1 MNLSSTRINQNG
13 PRNGRAVGGRP
24 QAAPQ
29 PPRPQVQQ
37 ANTLSNYGT
46 TTRIRSLYPGQIIKG
61 EVSDLR
67 NTEIVVTLENN
78 TIVAGKLT
86 NGSWLAIGETAAFKV
101 ASATQ
106 ENIILEALPKPDMTL
121 AGSTIQKALEEAGL
135 PKTERNQQIV
145 LELMNNQLPI
155 HKQAIQQMM
164 QQSILHKD
172 IAIPTLVL
180 MNKLQI
186 PVTTEYA
193 QQFEKYQ
200 NNSHSLSNDLQAL
213 STTLSDLLKQMARDN
228 EIASTAPAMS
238 TPAETELENINEAAS
253 ADTGLED
260 PNPATPVD
268 TASTGPSQSTSTDA
282 TNVLLQQLFQNH
294 TTTSAQQQPFQ
305 ATASRILSSIL
316 DAAATADTFQRSV
329 LSDTPLQLNE
339 AEQQELFAILENFD
353 FPANI
358 QEDLRANTA
367 SLRDVIHLIHRDF
380 EEAYALDKQ
389 NNPSITE
396 SDTALPLSA
405 DADTEG
411 ETILR
416 TSLFDSP
423 VIQNIEEQFTK
434 LQQRTQELGG
444 KMPFTERLQFSKV
457 IDNLPLDESIKER
470 VHSGEIQ
477 SNELLRTIKTVLP
490 FSENNGA
497 AELLTSD
504 TFHKLL
510 QDEFM
515 HAFLLTPKEIFRQ
528 GGVDHYYHKLSKQL
542 EELDDIF
549 QKQLLNNTTITSEH
563 LSSSLA
569 NNAKE
574 NVHQLKD
581 NIDFMR
587 LLNHFFSYV
596 QLPVKLQE
604 KFTHADLYVYTRKKN
619 LEKQNNPIHVLL
631 RLDMDHLGPLD
642 VDVQL
647 TGRTVTAHF
656 ALNNDKGI
664 KLLQKNLPLLEDAL
678 LEKGYLCNSTVEK
691 LEKEVDLIKTFVA
704 PDSAPTGLSRYS
716 FDLRA

>member
-1 MNLSSTRINQNG
+1 MNLSSTRINPNG

-186 PVTTEYA
+186 PITTEYA

-200 NNSHSLSNDLQAL
+200 NNAHSLSNDLQAL
-213 STTLSDLLKQMARDN
+213 STTLSDLLKQLAGGD
-228 EIASTAPAMS
+228 ETTSYPTTMS
-238 TPAETELENINEAAS
+238 TQADTMLENINPATS
-253 ADTGLED
+253 ADTT
-260 PNPATPVD
+260 PATPVAAD
-268 TASTGPSQSTSTDA
+268 P
-282 TNVLLQQLFQNH
+282 TNVLLQQLFQQD
-294 TTTSAQQQPFQ
+294 TTTPQQQPFQ
-305 ATASRILSSIL
+305 VTASRILSSIL
-316 DAAATADTFQRSV
+316 DAAATPDTFQRSV
-329 LSDTPLQLNE
+329 LSDAPLQLNE
-339 AEQQELFAILENFD
+339 AEQQELFSILENFD
-353 FPANI
+353 FPEKM

-367 SLRDVIHLIHRDF
+367 SLREVIHLIHKDF

-396 SDTALPLSA
+396 SDTAIPSSA
-405 DADTEG
+405 DADTKG

-444 KMPFTERLQFSKV
+444 KMALTERLQFSKV
-457 IDNLPLDESIKER
+457 IDNLPLDDSIKER

-490 FSENNGA
+490 FSENNA
-497 AELLTSD
+497 AADLLTSD
-504 TFHKLL
+504 TFQKLL

-515 HAFLLTPKEIFRQ
+515 HAFLLTPKEIFRE

-549 QKQLLNNTTITSEH
+549 QKQLLSNTTITSEQ

-569 NNAKE
+569 NHAKE
-574 NVHQLKD
+574 NVQQLKD

-587 LLNHFFSYV
+587 LLNQFFSYV

-647 TGRTVTAHF
+647 NGRTVTTHF
-656 ALNNDKGI
+656 ALNNDKEI

-678 LEKGYLCNSTVEK
+678 LEKGYLCNSTVDK

-704 PDSAPTGLSRYS
+704 PDTAPSGLSRYS

>member
-186 PVTTEYA
+186 PITTEYA

-200 NNSHSLSNDLQAL
+200 TNSHSLSNDLQAL
-213 STTLSDLLKQMARDN
+213 SMTLSDLLKQMAKGT
-228 EIASTAPAMS
+228 EITSNTPTMS
-238 TPAETELENINEAAS
+238 TPETELENLNTEI
-253 ADTGLED
+253 
-260 PNPATPVD
+260 PVD
-268 TASTGPSQSTSTDA
+268 TTSTAPVQSASTDTK
-282 TNVLLQQLFQNH
+282 NMLLQQLFQNNG
-294 TTTSAQQQPFQ
+294 TTTTQQQPFQ
-305 ATASRILSSIL
+305 VTASRILSSIL
-316 DAAATADTFQRSV
+316 DAAATPDTFQRSV
-329 LSDTPLQLNE
+329 LSDAPIQLNE
-339 AEQQELFAILENFD
+339 AEQQELFSILENFD
-353 FPANI
+353 FPENM
-358 QEDLRANTA
+358 QEDLHANTA
-367 SLRDVIHLIHRDF
+367 SLREVIHLIHKDF

-389 NNPSITE
+389 NNPSIAE
-396 SDTALPLSA
+396 SDTAIPTST
-405 DADTEG
+405 DANTKG

-423 VIQNIEEQFTK
+423 VIQNIEDQFTK

-444 KMPFTERLQFSKV
+444 KIGFNERLQFSKV
-457 IDNLPLDESIKER
+457 INNLPLDESIKER

-490 FSENNGA
+490 FSEDNGA
-497 AELLTSD
+497 ADLLTSD

-515 HAFLLTPKEIFRQ
+515 HAFLLSPKEIFRE
-528 GGVDHYYHKLSKQL
+528 GGVEHYYHKLSKQL

-549 QKQLLNNTTITSEH
+549 QKQLLSNTTITSEQ

-569 NNAKE
+569 SNAKE
-574 NVHQLKD
+574 NVQQLKD

-587 LLNHFFSYV
+587 LLNQFFSYV

-604 KFTHADLYVYTRKKN
+604 KFTHADLYVYTRKKK
-619 LEKQNNPIHVLL
+619 LENQNNPIHVLL
-631 RLDMDHLGPLD
+631 RLDMDNLGPLD

-647 TGRTVTAHF
+647 NGRTVTTHF

-704 PDSAPTGLSRYS
+704 PDIAPSGLSRYS

>member
-13 PRNGRAVGGRP
+13 PRNGRAAAGRP

-86 NGSWLAIGETAAFKV
+86 NGNWLAIGETAAFKV

-200 NNSHSLSNDLQAL
+200 SNAHSLSNDLQAL
-213 STTLSDLLKQMARDN
+213 SNTLSDLLNQLPKGN
-228 EIASTAPAMS
+228 EIATGTGPRTTLAN
-238 TPAETELENINEAAS
+238 TPLENIN
-253 ADTGLED
+253 
-260 PNPATPVD
+260 P
-268 TASTGPSQSTSTDA
+268 TASVETDLEQTNQAAPADISPGLTQSGASDSSNT
-282 TNVLLQQLFQNH
+282 LLQQLFQNH
-294 TTTSAQQQPFQ
+294 TATPTQQQSFQ

-316 DAAATADTFQRSV
+316 DTAATPDTFQRSV
-329 LSDTPLQLNE
+329 LSDATLQLT
-339 AEQQELFAILENFD
+339 ASEQQELFSILENFD
-353 FPANI
+353 FPKQM
-358 QEDLRANTA
+358 QESLQANTA
-367 SLRDVIHLIHRDF
+367 SLREVVHLIHKDF

-389 NNPSITE
+389 NNPTIAE
-396 SDTALPLSA
+396 SDNPIPASA
-405 DADTEG
+405 NADSEG
-411 ETILR
+411 EPILR

-423 VIQNIEEQFTK
+423 VIQTIEEQFTK

-444 KMPFTERLQFSKV
+444 KIPFTERMQFSKI
-457 IDNLPLDESIKER
+457 IDNLPLDESVKER
-470 VHSGEIQ
+470 VYSGEIQ
-477 SNELLRTIKTVLP
+477 SNELLRTLKTVLP
-490 FSENNGA
+490 FTEDTAA

-504 TFHKLL
+504 TFQELL

-515 HAFLLTPKEIFRQ
+515 HAFLLTPKEIFQQ
-528 GGVDHYYHKLSKQL
+528 GGVAHYYQKLSKQL
-542 EELDDIF
+542 EELDKIF
-549 QKQLLNNTTITSEH
+549 QRQLLNNTTITS
-563 LSSSLA
+563 
-569 NNAKE
+569 
-574 NVHQLKD
+574 
-581 NIDFMR
+581 
-587 LLNHFFSYV
+587 
-596 QLPVKLQE
+596 
-604 KFTHADLYVYTRKKN
+604 
-619 LEKQNNPIHVLL
+619 
-631 RLDMDHLGPLD
+631 
-642 VDVQL
+642 
-647 TGRTVTAHF
+647 
-656 ALNNDKGI
+656 
-664 KLLQKNLPLLEDAL
+664 
-678 LEKGYLCNSTVEK
+678 
-691 LEKEVDLIKTFVA
+691 
-704 PDSAPTGLSRYS
+704 
-716 FDLRA
+716 

>member
-13 PRNGRAVGGRP
+13 PRNGRAAAGRP

-106 ENIILEALPKPDMTL
+106 ENIILEALPKLDMTL

-164 QQSILHKD
+164 QQSIQHKD

-200 NNSHSLSNDLQAL
+200 SNAHSLSNDLQAL
-213 STTLSDLLKQMARDN
+213 STTLSELLKQLPKGN
-228 EIASTAPAMS
+228 ELTTGTRVLSPATNIA
-238 TPAETELENINEAAS
+238 LENINPTAP
-253 ADTGLED
+253 ADTGLEQTNQSSPADTVSADLTHSRAAD
-260 PNPATPVD
+260 PA
-268 TASTGPSQSTSTDA
+268 
-282 TNVLLQQLFQNH
+282 NVLLQQLFQNR
-294 TTTSAQQQPFQ
+294 TAMPEQQQPFQ

-316 DAAATADTFQRSV
+316 DTAATPDTFQRSV
-329 LSDTPLQLNE
+329 LSDATLQLTE
-339 AEQQELFAILENFD
+339 SEQQELFSILENFD
-353 FPANI
+353 FPKQM
-358 QEDLRANTA
+358 QESLQANTA
-367 SLRDVIHLIHRDF
+367 SLREVVHLIHKDF

-389 NNPSITE
+389 NNPTIAE
-396 SDTALPLSA
+396 SDNPIPASA
-405 DADTEG
+405 NADSKG
-411 ETILR
+411 EPILR

-423 VIQNIEEQFTK
+423 VIQTIEEQFTK

-444 KMPFTERLQFSKV
+444 KIPFTERMQFSKI
-457 IDNLPLDESIKER
+457 IDNLPLDESVKER
-470 VHSGEIQ
+470 VYSGEIQ
-477 SNELLRTIKTVLP
+477 SNELLRTLKTVLP
-490 FSENNGA
+490 FTEDTAA

-504 TFHKLL
+504 TFQELL

-515 HAFLLTPKEIFRQ
+515 HAFLLTPKEIFQQ
-528 GGVDHYYHKLSKQL
+528 GGVAHYYQKLSKQL
-542 EELDDIF
+542 EELDNIF
-549 QKQLLNNTTITSEH
+549 QRQLLNNTTITSEQ
-563 LSSSLA
+563 LSQSLA
-569 NNAKE
+569 NQAKE
-574 NVHQLKD
+574 NVQQLQD

-587 LLNHFFSYV
+587 LLNQFFSYV

-647 TGRTVTAHF
+647 NGRTITTRF

-678 LEKGYLCNSTVEK
+678 LEKGYLCNSSVEK

-704 PDSAPTGLSRYS
+704 PDAAPSGLSRYS

>member
-200 NNSHSLSNDLQAL
+200 TNSHSLSNDLQAL
-213 STTLSDLLKQMARDN
+213 SMTLSDLLKQMAGGN
-228 EIASTAPAMS
+228 ETASNAPTMS
-238 TPAETELENINEAAS
+238 TPAEMELENI
-253 ADTGLED
+253 
-260 PNPATPVD
+260 
-268 TASTGPSQSTSTDA
+268 TSTTTETA
-282 TNVLLQQLFQNH
+282 TTTPAQPAAADPANVLLQQLFQNGS
-294 TTTSAQQQPFQ
+294 TTAAQQQPFQ

-316 DAAATADTFQRSV
+316 DAAATPDTFQRSV

-339 AEQQELFAILENFD
+339 AEQQELFTILENFD
-353 FPANI
+353 FPTTM
-358 QEDLRANTA
+358 QEDLHTNTA
-367 SLRDVIHLIHRDF
+367 SLREVIHLIHKDF

-396 SDTALPLSA
+396 NDTAIPPSA
-405 DADTEG
+405 DADTKG

-444 KMPFTERLQFSKV
+444 KIPFTERLQFSKV
-457 IDNLPLDESIKER
+457 VDNLPLDESVKER

-490 FSENNGA
+490 FSETNGA
-497 AELLTSD
+497 ADLLTSD

-542 EELDDIF
+542 DELDDIF
-549 QKQLLNNTTITSEH
+549 QKQLLNNTTITSEQ

-574 NVHQLKD
+574 NVQQLKD

-587 LLNHFFSYV
+587 LLNQFFSYV

-604 KFTHADLYVYTRKKN
+604 KFAHADLYVYTRKKN

-704 PDSAPTGLSRYS
+704 PDAAPSGLSRYS